1 MIPAEVSYF
10 NWVDI
15 LAIVLTLIFVIFGY
29 IRGFVKEFLSLFSW
43 GTSVTASL
51 FLYPYVSDLFI
62 NLIRV
67 PIVRSAV
74 GFILTFVVILMLF
87 LVSTSMISEKVAQT
101 CFSDINKAIGG
112 VFGIVKSCV
121 VLICLC
127 LLVIVFAPQG
137 ECMNAINNAKI
148 GVIFK
153 ETAINVCSSIKELCH
168 SPQFKEFFDSYGA
181 SFTNKKF
188 DAEKVAKDL
197 SIPKISKIVYQKD
210 DPAKTKEQMRKEYRE
225 DFMRKQAVIGPT
237 NNLGEESAKKVSDQQ
252 KKHREL
258 IANLQEGL
266 GNAKNSG
273 LD

>member
-15 LAIVLTLIFVIFGY
+15 LAIALTLIFVIFGY

-43 GTSVTASL
+43 GASVAASL

-67 PIVRSAV
+67 PIVRLAV
-74 GFILTFVVILMLF
+74 GFILTFVVTLMLF

-101 CFSDINKAIGG
+101 CFNDINKAIGG

-127 LLVIVFAPQG
+127 LLIIVFAPQG
-137 ECMNAINNAKI
+137 ECMNAINRAKI
-148 GVIFK
+148 GVLFK
-153 ETAINVCSSIKELCH
+153 DISINVCSSIKEICR
-168 SPQFKEFFDSYGA
+168 SPQFKKFFDSYGA
-181 SFTNKKF
+181 GFTKKKF

-197 SIPKISKIVYQKD
+197 SIPKISKIVYQKG
-210 DPAKTKEQMRKEYRE
+210 DPAETKEQMRKEYRE
-225 DFMRKQAVIGPT
+225 DFIRKQAVIGST
-237 NNLGEESAKKVSDQQ
+237 DTLSKKSAPKMSNQQ

-266 GNAKNSG
+266 GNAKNSE
-273 LD
+273 LN